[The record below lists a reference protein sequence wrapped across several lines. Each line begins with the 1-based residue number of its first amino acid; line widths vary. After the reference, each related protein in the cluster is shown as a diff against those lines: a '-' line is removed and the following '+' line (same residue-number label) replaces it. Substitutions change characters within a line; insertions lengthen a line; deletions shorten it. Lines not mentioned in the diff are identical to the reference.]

1 MVGQH
6 ERPLP
11 MRLLM
16 GAETIPLIKDDIQRT
31 LKDIDSWEKETVQCS
46 PNGGAVLNV

>member
-16 GAETIPLIKDDIQRT
+16 RAETIPLSKDDSQRT
-31 LKDIDSWEKETVQCS
+31 LKDIDFWEKETVQCS
-46 PNGGAVLNV
+46 PGGGAVLNI